1 MAMTE
6 FDTILRQILSD
17 IRVGVGAKFDE
28 NFERQAF
35 FSSAWQRRRSPVR
48 GEGHILLD
56 TGELRR
62 SIKATSDENSIT
74 FSSDLPYAEI
84 HNEGGKIAVTARMKR
99 FFWAKFYETQNAFG
113 RKKSGERRQDKR
125 NAQLDSI
132 SEFYRTMACLPVG
145 YQITIPRRRFLGTDP
160 ALEEMVTTI
169 ITSNLEEYFNSN
181 LFKK

>member
-1 MAMTE
+1 MTE
-6 FDTILRQILSD
+6 FDTILRRILSD
-17 IRVGVGAKFDE
+17 IRVGIGAEFDE

-35 FSSAWQRRRSPVR
+35 FSHAWQRRRSPVR

-62 SIKATSDENSIT
+62 SIKAVSDENSIT

-113 RKKSGERRQDKR
+113 RKKSGELRKDKR

-160 ALEEMVTTI
+160 ALEAQVTAI
-169 ITSNLEEYFNSN
+169 ISNNLEEYFNKEF
-181 LFKK
+181 LKK